1 VAQKY
6 SDPSRGS
13 GQSTAGEAYEASPQQ
28 NGGFPGRSDRAQT
41 GALGFEPSN
50 EKPSNE
56 RPSNE
61 RPSNERP
68 SNETIASQ
76 SAGSRPLVRDPESL
90 RQRWESIQVGFVD
103 SPREAVGEAEN
114 LVSSAIGE
122 IASSFRQQ
130 RDGLETSWAQGQEP
144 STDDLRMAFQNYR
157 DFFGR
162 LLQV

>member
-6 SDPSRGS
+6 SDPSRAS
-13 GQSTAGEAYEASPQQ
+13 GQSTDGEAYEASPQQ
-28 NGGFPGRSDRAQT
+28 NGGLPGRSDRAQT
-41 GALGFEPSN
+41 GALGFEPGR
-50 EKPSNE
+50 E

-61 RPSNERP
+61 RSSSER
-68 SNETIASQ
+68 IASQ
-76 SAGSRPLVRDPESL
+76 SAGNRPLVRDPESL

-122 IASSFRQQ
+122 IANSFRQQ

>member
-1 VAQKY
+1 MAQKY
-6 SDPSRGS
+6 SDPSRAS
-13 GQSTAGEAYEASPQQ
+13 GQSTDGEAYEPSPSQ
-28 NGGFPGRSDRAQT
+28 NGAFPGRSDRAQT
-41 GALGFEPSN
+41 AAVGFEPST
-50 EKPSNE
+50 EKPSSGRTSSE
-56 RPSNE
+56 R
-61 RPSNERP
+61 
-68 SNETIASQ
+68 IGSQ
-76 SAGSRPLVRDPESL
+76 SMGNKPLLRDPENL

-122 IASSFRQQ
+122 IANSFRQQ

-144 STDDLRMAFQNYR
+144 STDDLRMAFQSYR